1 MTSKI
6 MGFVSTKLIV
16 LVFSLIVISGY
27 PLSTEAAQLL
37 TEPEVVT
44 NFEWF
49 LLAIY
54 ILIALL
60 FSFLCSIAEAVLLSI
75 TPSYIEHLQQ
85 KSPRKAK
92 VLRNLRITSIDR
104 SLAAILTLNTI
115 AHTVGAIA
123 AGAQATVVFGS
134 GWIGIFSAV
143 MTLAILFFS
152 EIIPKTIGAVYWKP
166 LAGVTA
172 VFVQWLIKILY
183 PLIWISEALT
193 KWISRGKKQ
202 HIFSRDE
209 FLAMAG
215 LGERTGH
222 IDEHEFRVVRNL
234 FRFRRLR
241 AKDIMT
247 PRTVMVSLPA
257 NAKVEDVFQQVL
269 EIRFSRLPIYS
280 EDNDDITD
288 FVLKDDV
295 LMTQAKDHGAQT
307 LAHLKRKLMCV
318 LAEMPLPDLMEVLLN
333 ERQHIALVVDE
344 YGQTSGLVT
353 LEDLVETLL
362 GLEIMDE
369 MDEVKD
375 MQILARQQ
383 WRKRA
388 QKRGLII
395 DDESESQ

>member
-1 MTSKI
+1 MLSKSKVFAGLLIILISVTFAEPLYATSSI
-6 MGFVSTKLIV
+6 TDISDVS
-16 LVFSLIVISGY
+16 SLDW
-27 PLSTEAAQLL
+27 A
-37 TEPEVVT
+37 
-44 NFEWF
+44 
-49 LLAIY
+49 LLALY
-54 ILIALL
+54 ILIAIL

-75 TPSYIEHLQQ
+75 TPSYIEHLQG
-85 KSPRKAK
+85 KNPKRAK
-92 VLRNLRITSIDR
+92 ILRTLRIASVDR

-123 AGAQATVVFGS
+123 AGAQATIVFGS
-134 GWIGIFSAV
+134 AWIGLFSV
-143 MTLAILFFS
+143 IMTLAILFVS
-152 EIIPKTIGAVYWKP
+152 EIVPKTIGAVYWKQ
-166 LAGVTA
+166 LASVTA
-172 VFVQWLIKILY
+172 IYVQWLIKILY
-183 PLIWISEALT
+183 PLIWLSEMIT
-193 KWISRGKKQ
+193 KWISHGKKQ

-222 IDEHEFRVVRNL
+222 IDKHEFRVVRNL
-234 FRFRRLR
+234 FRFRKLR

-257 NAKVEDVFQQVL
+257 SAKVEDVFQQVL
-269 EIRFSRLPIYS
+269 DIRFSRLPIYS

-288 FVLKDDV
+288 FVLKDDI
-295 LMTQAKDHGAQT
+295 LMMQAKEHGART
-307 LAHLKRKLMCV
+307 LAHLKRKLMVV

-333 ERQHIALVVDE
+333 ERQYIALVVDE

-353 LEDLVETLL
+353 LEDVVETLL

-375 MQILARQQ
+375 MQLLARQQ

-395 DDESESQ
+395 DNEAES

>member
-1 MTSKI
+1 MKRLFIVATLCLLWMLSIEPAHASTVASDISK
-6 MGFVSTKLIV
+6 VSSIDW
-16 LVFSLIVISGY
+16 
-27 PLSTEAAQLL
+27 A
-37 TEPEVVT
+37 
-44 NFEWF
+44 
-49 LLAIY
+49 LLALY
-54 ILIALL
+54 ILIAIL

-75 TPSYIEHLQQ
+75 TPSYIEHMQE
-85 KSPRKAK
+85 KNPKRAK
-92 VLRNLRITSIDR
+92 VLRTLRITSVDR

-134 GWIGIFSAV
+134 AWIGLFSV
-143 MTLAILFFS
+143 IMTLAILFFS
-152 EIIPKTIGAVYWKP
+152 EIVPKTIGAVYWKQ
-166 LAGVTA
+166 LATITA
-172 VFVQWLIKILY
+172 VYVQWLIKILY
-183 PLIWISEALT
+183 PLIWLSEMIT
-193 KWISRGKKQ
+193 KWISHGKKQ

-234 FRFRRLR
+234 FRFRQLR

-257 NAKVEDVFQQVL
+257 SAKVKDVFQQVL

-288 FVLKDDV
+288 FVLKDDI
-295 LMTQAKDHGAQT
+295 LMTQAKDHGART
-307 LAHLKRKLMCV
+307 LAHLKRKLMVV

-353 LEDLVETLL
+353 LEDVVETLL

-375 MQILARQQ
+375 MQLLARQQ

-388 QKRGLII
+388 EKRGLII
-395 DDESESQ
+395 DKDSESQ

>member
-1 MTSKI
+1 MS
-6 MGFVSTKLIV
+6 VNKLIIGGV
-16 LVFSLIVISGY
+16 LFLLGLLLVGPVQAGSANLEITEVTSLDW
-27 PLSTEAAQLL
+27 A
-37 TEPEVVT
+37 
-44 NFEWF
+44 

-54 ILIALL
+54 ILIAIL

-75 TPSYIEHLQQ
+75 TPSYIEHLQE
-85 KSPRKAK
+85 KKPKKAK
-92 VLRNLRITSIDR
+92 VLRTLRITSVDR

-123 AGAQATVVFGS
+123 AGAQATIVFGS
-134 GWIGIFSAV
+134 VWIGLFSV
-143 MTLAILFFS
+143 IMTLAILFFS
-152 EIIPKTIGAVYWKP
+152 EIVPKTIGAVYWKQ
-166 LAGVTA
+166 LASVTA
-172 VFVQWLIKILY
+172 VYVQWLIKILY
-183 PLIWISEALT
+183 PLIWLSEMIT
-193 KWISRGKKQ
+193 KWISHGKKQ

-215 LGERTGH
+215 LGERTGE
-222 IDEHEFRVVRNL
+222 IDKHEFRIVRNL
-234 FRFRRLR
+234 FRFRQLR

-257 NAKVEDVFQQVL
+257 SAKVEDVFQRVL
-269 EIRFSRLPIYS
+269 DIRFSRLPIYS

-288 FVLKDDV
+288 FVLKDDI
-295 LMTQAKDHGAQT
+295 LMTQAKEHGTRT
-307 LAHLKRKLMCV
+307 LGHLKRKLMVV

-353 LEDLVETLL
+353 LEDVVETLL

-375 MQILARQQ
+375 MQLLARQQ

-388 QKRGLII
+388 EKRGLII
-395 DDESESQ
+395 DNDSES

>member
-1 MTSKI
+1 MSVMNKLIIGVLLYLIGLVLAEPVAASSMTSEI
-6 MGFVSTKLIV
+6 DQVS
-16 LVFSLIVISGY
+16 SMDW
-27 PLSTEAAQLL
+27 A
-37 TEPEVVT
+37 
-44 NFEWF
+44 
-49 LLAIY
+49 LLALY
-54 ILIALL
+54 ILIAIL

-75 TPSYIEHLQQ
+75 TPSYIEHLQE
-85 KSPRKAK
+85 KSPKRAK
-92 VLRNLRITSIDR
+92 VLRTLRITSVDR

-123 AGAQATVVFGS
+123 AGAQATIVFGS
-134 GWIGIFSAV
+134 AWIGLFSV
-143 MTLAILFFS
+143 IMTLAILFFS
-152 EIIPKTIGAVYWKP
+152 EIVPKTIGAVYWKQ
-166 LAGVTA
+166 LATITA
-172 VFVQWLIKILY
+172 VYVQWLIKILY
-183 PLIWISEALT
+183 PLIWLSEMIT
-193 KWISRGKKQ
+193 KWISHGKKQ

-222 IDEHEFRVVRNL
+222 IEEHEFRVVRNL
-234 FRFRRLR
+234 FRFRQLR

-257 NAKVEDVFQQVL
+257 SAKVEEVFQQVL
-269 EIRFSRLPIYS
+269 DIRFSRLPIYS

-288 FVLKDDV
+288 FVLKDDI
-295 LMTQAKDHGAQT
+295 LMTQAKAHGART
-307 LAHLKRKLMCV
+307 LAHLKRKLMVV

-353 LEDLVETLL
+353 LEDVVETLL

-375 MQILARQQ
+375 MQLLARQQ

-388 QKRGLII
+388 EKRGLII
-395 DDESESQ
+395 DNDSES

>member
-1 MTSKI
+1 MNKLIIGVLLYLIGLVLAEPVAASSMTSEI
-6 MGFVSTKLIV
+6 DQVS
-16 LVFSLIVISGY
+16 SMDW
-27 PLSTEAAQLL
+27 A
-37 TEPEVVT
+37 
-44 NFEWF
+44 
-49 LLAIY
+49 LLALY
-54 ILIALL
+54 ILIAIL

-75 TPSYIEHLQQ
+75 TPSYIEHLQE
-85 KSPRKAK
+85 KSPKRAK
-92 VLRNLRITSIDR
+92 VLRTLRITSVDR

-123 AGAQATVVFGS
+123 AGAQATIVFGS
-134 GWIGIFSAV
+134 AWIGLFSV
-143 MTLAILFFS
+143 IMTLAILFFS
-152 EIIPKTIGAVYWKP
+152 EIVPKTIGAVYWKQ
-166 LAGVTA
+166 LATITA
-172 VFVQWLIKILY
+172 VYVQWLIKILY
-183 PLIWISEALT
+183 PLIWLSEMIT
-193 KWISRGKKQ
+193 KWISHGKKQ

-222 IDEHEFRVVRNL
+222 IEEHEFRVVRNL
-234 FRFRRLR
+234 FRFRQLR

-257 NAKVEDVFQQVL
+257 SAKVEEVFQQVL
-269 EIRFSRLPIYS
+269 DIRFSRLPIYS

-288 FVLKDDV
+288 FVLKDDI
-295 LMTQAKDHGAQT
+295 LMTQAKDHGART
-307 LAHLKRKLMCV
+307 LAHLKRKLMVV

-353 LEDLVETLL
+353 LEDVVETLL

-375 MQILARQQ
+375 MQLLARQQ

-388 QKRGLII
+388 EKRGLII
-395 DDESESQ
+395 DNDSES

>member
-1 MTSKI
+1 MSV
-6 MGFVSTKLIV
+6 MNKLIIGV
-16 LVFSLIVISGY
+16 LLYLIGLV
-27 PLSTEAAQLL
+27 LA
-37 TEPEVVT
+37 EPVSASSMASEIDQVSSMD
-44 NFEWF
+44 WA
-49 LLAIY
+49 LLALY
-54 ILIALL
+54 ILIAIL

-75 TPSYIEHLQQ
+75 TPSYIEHLQE
-85 KSPRKAK
+85 KSPKRAK
-92 VLRNLRITSIDR
+92 VLRTLRITSVDR

-123 AGAQATVVFGS
+123 AGAQATIVFGS
-134 GWIGIFSAV
+134 AWIGLFSV
-143 MTLAILFFS
+143 IMTLAILFFS
-152 EIIPKTIGAVYWKP
+152 EIVPKTIGAVYWKQ
-166 LAGVTA
+166 LATITA
-172 VFVQWLIKILY
+172 IYVQWLIKILY
-183 PLIWISEALT
+183 PLIWLSEMIT
-193 KWISRGKKQ
+193 KWISHGKKQ

-222 IDEHEFRVVRNL
+222 IDKHEFRVVRNL
-234 FRFRRLR
+234 FRFRQLR

-257 NAKVEDVFQQVL
+257 SAKVEEVFQQVL
-269 EIRFSRLPIYS
+269 DIRFSRLPIYS

-288 FVLKDDV
+288 FVLKDDI
-295 LMTQAKDHGAQT
+295 LMTQAKDHGART
-307 LAHLKRKLMCV
+307 LAHLKRKLMVV

-353 LEDLVETLL
+353 LEDVVETLL

-375 MQILARQQ
+375 MQLLARQQ

-388 QKRGLII
+388 EKRGLII
-395 DDESESQ
+395 DNDSES